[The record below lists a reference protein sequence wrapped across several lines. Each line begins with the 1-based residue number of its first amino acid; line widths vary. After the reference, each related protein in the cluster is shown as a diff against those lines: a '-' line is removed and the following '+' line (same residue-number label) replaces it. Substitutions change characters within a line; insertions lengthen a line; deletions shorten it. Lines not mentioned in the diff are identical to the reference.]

1 MLLPLA
7 LHLSGIRQSQ
17 EAQRTNVM
25 NKLIFATNNPHKLDE
40 VRKLLAGKYEVIS
53 LEQLGCHDD
62 IPETADTLQGN
73 ALLKA
78 QYIHRKY
85 GVHCFA
91 DDTGLEVEVLDNAPG
106 VYSARYAGEHCS
118 PADNRAKLLHALS
131 EVAEPRKAHFRTVIA
146 LIDECGTHFFE
157 GKVDGEI
164 TLAEQGEGGFGYD
177 PIFKPEGYPKTFAE
191 MTQEDKNRISHRARA
206 VMALAKY
213 LGV

>member
-131 EVAEPRKAHFRTVIA
+131 EVAEPRKASVGHTSSKEKLMEKLHWQSREKADSATIQFS
-146 LIDECGTHFFE
+146 
-157 GKVDGEI
+157 
-164 TLAEQGEGGFGYD
+164 
-177 PIFKPEGYPKTFAE
+177 
-191 MTQEDKNRISHRARA
+191 NRRAIQKHSPR
-206 VMALAKY
+206 
-213 LGV
+213 